1 MTEQAGIRTFLSSKA
16 LCHLRVGNVIDLMR
30 SRAEKKSVDNPRH
43 VTGDAT
49 ACFRMDGVMGMRCRI
64 YLVLEVR
71 MAPGAHAILVVFE
84 P

>member
-1 MTEQAGIRTFLSSKA
+1 MTEQAGIRTFLLSKA

-30 SRAEKKSVDNPRH
+30 SRAEKKSVYNPRH

-49 ACFRMDGVMGMRCRI
+49 ACFCVDGVMGMRCRI
-64 YLVLEVR
+64 YLVLEVG
-71 MAPGAHAILVVFE
+71 MASGAHAVLVVFE